1 MIQDKNICVIGLGY
15 VGLTLAITFAK
26 LGFKVTGI
34 KINKKVLKSLKK
46 NKPHFYEPGLKES
59 LTKVLK
65 NKKLEFYKKIPRNWH
80 GNTFIITVGTPLDR
94 FKKLRMDPI
103 KKVADNVKLFLKK
116 NDHVI
121 LRSTVKVG
129 TSRNFVAKI
138 LEKKKVNFDLSF
150 CPERTQEGK
159 ALKEIFN
166 VPQIIG
172 GINQSSL
179 KRSKKLF
186 SKITQKILI
195 TSSLEVAEMIKLVDN
210 SHRDVFFSYAN
221 EVAKMCDSLKI
232 SASEVINLGKTDY
245 KRTNIA
251 LPGPVSGPC
260 LVKDSY
266 ILNESIKNKIAK
278 PSISIEARKLNE
290 QLHVHVL
297 HLLKNEIFK
306 RNLIVKKISLLGLA
320 FKGTPSTDD
329 IRDSFSIK
337 FYKKLLLN
345 FKKSKIVAFDPLV
358 KHEDFLKYQ
367 IKRITNIK
375 KIFFKSDLVI
385 ILNNNLIFKK
395 LNLNNLSKLMNNSA
409 IIYDFWNLFDNKK
422 IKLSNDTKYIGFGN
436 LVR

>member
-1 MIQDKNICVIGLGY
+1 
-15 VGLTLAITFAK
+15 
-26 LGFKVTGI
+26 
-34 KINKKVLKSLKK
+34 
-46 NKPHFYEPGLKES
+46 
-59 LTKVLK
+59 
-65 NKKLEFYKKIPRNWH
+65 
-80 GNTFIITVGTPLDR
+80 
-94 FKKLRMDPI
+94 
-103 KKVADNVKLFLKK
+103 
-116 NDHVI
+116 
-121 LRSTVKVG
+121 
-129 TSRNFVAKI
+129 
-138 LEKKKVNFDLSF
+138 
-150 CPERTQEGK
+150 
-159 ALKEIFN
+159 
-166 VPQIIG
+166 
-172 GINQSSL
+172 
-179 KRSKKLF
+179 
-186 SKITQKILI
+186 
-195 TSSLEVAEMIKLVDN
+195 
-210 SHRDVFFSYAN
+210 
-221 EVAKMCDSLKI
+221 
-232 SASEVINLGKTDY
+232 
-245 KRTNIA
+245 
-251 LPGPVSGPC
+251 

-306 RNLIVKKISLLGLA
+306 RNLVVKKISLLGLA